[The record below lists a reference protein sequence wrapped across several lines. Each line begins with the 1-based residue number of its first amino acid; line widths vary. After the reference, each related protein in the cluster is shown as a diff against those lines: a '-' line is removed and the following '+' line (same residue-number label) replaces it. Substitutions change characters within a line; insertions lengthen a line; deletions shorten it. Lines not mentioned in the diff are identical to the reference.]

1 MLVQTKTFKL
11 NNCFFL
17 QSDVDECKNGEHK
30 CDVNANCFNVK
41 GHYECL
47 CKEGYKGD
55 GLSCF
60 GL

>member
-1 MLVQTKTFKL
+1 MFLLQT
-11 NNCFFL
+11 
-17 QSDVDECKNGEHK
+17 DIDECKNDEHK